1 MHYASTEPAD
11 FLNQLRPVMPVIQKQ
26 IDIGGNSANEN
37 ILSGS
42 AFEFLRGNS
51 VVSIGLTGSAAG
63 LVANIQSG
71 ADIVLEESE
80 IEVKDSFPVIPDE
93 MYYNDV
99 GVVGD
104 RLVIRVR
111 NTTAGSLTVRAI
123 VQVTPLS

>member
-1 MHYASTEPAD
+1 
-11 FLNQLRPVMPVIQKQ
+11 MPVIQKEVS
-26 IDIGGNSANEN
+26 IAAGAANEN

-51 VVSIGLTGSAAG
+51 VVSIGLTGSATG

-71 ADIVLEESE
+71 ADIVLEESPLE
-80 IEVKDSFPVIPDE
+80 IKTTFPTIPDE

-99 GVVGD
+99 GVQGD

-111 NTTAGSLTVRAI
+111 NTSGGALTVRAI
-123 VQVTPLS
+123 VQITPL